1 MPNTTRSAQE
11 HLEIWQWN
19 CRSFNKKASPLQ
31 LYIQNHP
38 YPPDVICLQEVGN
51 QPIKLRGYYVIKNVG
66 SPKVAV
72 LVHKSVTAVG
82 KHYQHHDINHVL
94 VEVLPQKRSRRST
107 FILNLYSPP
116 RAQKDDFRNIIY
128 DSARTAGYNQ
138 LVVLGDMNARH
149 TAWGYQQDTQK
160 GRSLLDAVDQMGLE
174 LVNNLLQPTRIGNSV
189 SRDTFPDLSFVKN
202 VRDYSWTHLGETL
215 GSDHYILSTSVST
228 PKLKRTIGE
237 IRLTNW
243 EAYRQYPPPANGIT
257 NITEW
262 MQHLRDAHI
271 QTTQIIQ
278 RTVETP
284 EVDRRLLHLWEAREG
299 LLKRWKR
306 QRLNRKLRLRIEQI
320 TEEAKNHAAELTQQN
335 WVQFCTSLKGTLS
348 TAKTWAILRCL
359 IEPDKAKSAT
369 SRTLQEIA
377 HNFPGNDQ
385 DLINALIIRYLGSDS
400 VRPCLLKYEGEPR
413 PAMDAPI
420 TEEEVYAAARAS
432 QRNTAPGADKI
443 TNAMIRNLS
452 PTHIRDL
459 TEYLNEELWSKG
471 HVPKEWKHAEIV
483 TIPKPGKKPAIDA
496 LRPISLTSCLGKL
509 YERVI
514 KTRLQNYIEDHDLFP
529 HTMLGFRP
537 GLSAQDAF
545 LILREEVLK
554 GIPKGGEHLL
564 LALDLKGAFDNISH
578 EAILKGLNTISC
590 GERIFDYIKSFLTGR
605 TATIGIGHT
614 RSDKIEVPN
623 KGTPQGAI
631 VSPVLFNIAM
641 LALTKELRKIPD
653 LGYVLYADD
662 ITLWATKG
670 SLAQKEATLQE
681 ATTAVERFAAAS
693 GMRCAPEKSE
703 VIRVHGGGIYKSPGP
718 IDLYLEDQKI
728 TESNKTRILGF
739 WIQSNL
745 KASHTIQTLRSTTN
759 QISRII
765 KRITRSRKG
774 MREEDT
780 LRLVQALV
788 ISRVT
793 YGMPYHHH
801 FLSKRDQEQ
810 VDVII
815 RGAYKTA
822 LGLPVTTS
830 NEKLA
835 ALGIHN
841 TFAELS
847 DAVLA
852 SQKAKL
858 QNTAAGRAIL
868 HRVGTVTEFRILDGQ
883 RSLPPEVRSRIE
895 VSPIPKHMSHELHE
909 GRRKARVDRQR
920 RQFKGNPNV
929 TYVDV
934 AAYPEAGLFAVA
946 AVNGG
951 DNSLTLAASVRA
963 ETPAAAE
970 TIAAALVIKQ
980 QDRVGREVHVVTD
993 SQQACRNFTNG
1004 RTPLLAARILGPRL
1018 EEYHQITWTPGHA
1031 GLEGN
1036 ERANALAR
1044 ALTNRAGQNQSSHQ
1058 SPPFTFVPLPSNYGE
1073 RLEIQRLNRRI
1084 YPPPHKKL
1092 STEDAVALRLI
1103 QTNTFPNLHRYSKM
1117 YPLTHRG
1124 ICPWCGDTRPTL
1136 FHISWGCGGKPQHLK
1151 TPSAS
1156 FERWEVQLTGDTLAG
1171 QEALVQQVRRA
1182 AMASGVLE

>member
-1 MPNTTRSAQE
+1 MACTGVRTA
-11 HLEIWQWN
+11 
-19 CRSFNKKASPLQ
+19 A
-31 LYIQNHP
+31 
-38 YPPDVICLQEVGN
+38 
-51 QPIKLRGYYVIKNVG
+51 NV
-66 SPKVAV
+66 VA
-72 LVHKSVTAVG
+72 
-82 KHYQHHDINHVL
+82 
-94 VEVLPQKRSRRST
+94 LP
-107 FILNLYSPP
+107 
-116 RAQKDDFRNIIY
+116 KDDFRNIIY
-128 DSARTAGYNQ
+128 DSARTASYNQ

-174 LVNNLLQPTRIGNSV
+174 L
-189 SRDTFPDLSFVKN
+189 
-202 VRDYSWTHLGETL
+202 
-215 GSDHYILSTSVST
+215 GSDHNILSTSVST

-377 HNFPGNDQ
+377 HNFPGNDHY
-385 DLINALIIRYLGSDS
+385 LINALIIRYLGSDS

-420 TEEEVYAAARAS
+420 MEEEVYAAARAS

-605 TATIGIGHT
+605 TASIGIGHT

-653 LGYVLYADD
+653 LGYVLYADG

-868 HRVGTVTEFRILDGQ
+868 HRVGAVTEFRILDGQ

-909 GRRKARVDRQR
+909 GRRKARVDRHR
-920 RQFKGNPNV
+920 RQ
-929 TYVDV
+929 
-934 AAYPEAGLFAVA
+934 L
-946 AVNGG
+946 NGG

-963 ETPAAAE
+963 ETPAVAE

-1092 STEDAVALRLI
+1092 STEDAVALILI
-1103 QTNTFPNLHRYSKM
+1103 QTNTFPNLHRYSKL

-1136 FHISWGCGGKPQHLK
+1136 FHISWGGGGKPQHLK

-1171 QEALVQQVRRA
+1171 QEALVQQRTPPSSRSTSPDPSSRGPNEDTTETRVSRRIQGLDPEYGLLPTKTKETRRTTMANQSETPA
-1182 AMASGVLE
+1182 APAVVYLPVLRRTEDTTDRLLFHVSDKEKSSWPLRIESCGQAPAWNPFAQLFAQPSALSTTEPAAESA